1 MSKSQHTVM
10 LEQKLVGNIEG
21 RFEIPSYQRGYR
33 WGKNEVHRLLEDV
46 YTNGTASYSLQPVVV
61 RKCDDHYELI
71 DGQQRLTTIF
81 LIYQYMH
88 KASGGFMDLPK
99 FSLHYRTRPQS
110 EAFLNTLDE
119 KRQEENI
126 DFYFMYNAYK
136 VIGEWFE
143 GHEKKSTLTNINKY
157 FDENVRVIWYEVGE
171 DTGDMDAISLFTR
184 LNIGKIPLTS
194 AELVKALFLIQNDN
208 SELSRK
214 KQEEIAQQWDTIERE
229 LHHEPFWK
237 FLTNQSGET
246 YPTRI
251 DLLLD
256 LLTGKNSESKEK
268 YDTFFKLD
276 EERQKTDSNT
286 IWNRILHTFLTLRDW
301 YENHE
306 FYHKIGYLIASNH
319 QTLRHLLLA
328 AEGKTKTEFRHI
340 LDEEITKSIRLPNN
354 RNYGDLGF
362 ENDWDAIRR
371 LLLLFNVESVRCNGA
386 RTQWFPFDQ
395 FKREAWS
402 LEHIHAQHSEGL
414 KDQKSWREWLALH
427 IPSVQNIS
435 EDKTLAEMMQKAL
448 DAPRLDRT
456 TFESLQ
462 EKAAR
467 VLSAEGSGAYMHS
480 IANLAL
486 LNISDNAALNNAAFD
501 VKRNRIIEMDKRGR
515 YIPFCTRMVF
525 LKYYTPSE
533 QNQLHFWGQADRA
546 AYIAEMNR
554 VLAPYL
560 QEEISIIGE
569 GN

>member
-1 MSKSQHTVM
+1 MSKSKPTVM
-10 LEQKLVGNIEG
+10 LEQKLVGSIEG

-33 WGKNEVHRLLEDV
+33 WGRNEVHRLLEDV

-61 RKCDDHYELI
+61 RKCDNHYELI

-157 FDENVRVIWYEVGE
+157 FDENVGVIWYEVGE

-229 LHHEPFWK
+229 LHHEPFWN
-237 FLTNQSGET
+237 FLTNQSGEV

-256 LLTGKNSESKEK
+256 LITGKNSESKEK

-319 QTLRHLLLA
+319 QTLRQLLLA
-328 AEGKTKTEFRHI
+328 AQGKTKTEFRHM
-340 LDEEITKSIRLPNN
+340 LDEEITKSIRLPND

-386 RTQWFPFDQ
+386 GTQWFPFDQ